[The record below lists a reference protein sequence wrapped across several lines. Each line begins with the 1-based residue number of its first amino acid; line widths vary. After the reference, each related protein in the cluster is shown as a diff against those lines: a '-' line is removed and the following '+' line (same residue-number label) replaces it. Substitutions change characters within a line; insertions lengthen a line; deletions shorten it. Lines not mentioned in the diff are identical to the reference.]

1 MNREQFN
8 VIVKILENGAPALA
22 NELVT
27 ALFKVL
33 DDNAKLQ
40 KEITKLKAKSKTET
54 GTVEGDK

>member
-1 MNREQFN
+1 MNREQLN

-40 KEITKLKAKSKTET
+40 KEITKLKAKNET
-54 GTVEGDK
+54 VKGDK